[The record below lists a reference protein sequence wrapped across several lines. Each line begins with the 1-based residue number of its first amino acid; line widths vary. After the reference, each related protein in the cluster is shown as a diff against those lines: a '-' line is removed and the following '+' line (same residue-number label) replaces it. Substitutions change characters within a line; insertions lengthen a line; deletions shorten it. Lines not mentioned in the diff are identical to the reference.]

1 MQYQQRSKV
10 IGDLKTAMDPSITWM
25 NDLDKLIT
33 INNYLQSICDS
44 DQNFASRSMDTN
56 VVKIKEAIAIF
67 EENNKRNN
75 YNPMLQQQINQQVL
89 TCKST
94 LANISRNIPVWK

>member
-1 MQYQQRSKV
+1 
-10 IGDLKTAMDPSITWM
+10 
-25 NDLDKLIT
+25 
-33 INNYLQSICDS
+33 
-44 DQNFASRSMDTN
+44 MDTN
-56 VVKIKEAIAIF
+56 VIKIKEAIAIF

-75 YNPMLQQQINQQVL
+75 YNPALQQQINQQVL